1 MHARIFLL
9 AAAFFCALSV
19 PCRSE
24 PAVVTVY
31 SPDLETMNIL
41 TRVIDMDS
49 QTSGVLGAIE
59 GAQSQVV
66 DAAEAYPITAVQSVP
81 TLSLLDGV
89 SFNNETAVWT
99 IQFETMQVDSS
110 QPDQINR
117 YVRLLYL
124 TLNHTDRSNG
134 DTLNPCLRK
143 NTSLHA
149 CKDALASH
157 YVLVG
162 EMPSVAGAGLERTV
176 DCQQACG
183 VNATLEIHAGSAL
196 QTLSLSIRHEDIRK
210 HFGRALRTV
219 SPLYGELLSIHF
231 GVGMVF
237 VPSANYEAYYSGTPA
252 NNVVIFNS
260 FSIVENTFEE
270 LALVKQSSYSI
281 ATHVAFWTVTAQQNA
296 DVRLATI
303 EYLLDFGHALEN
315 ITAALNDNTVAGTAV
330 SMRAITEDD
339 CSTMQALVDEIDD
352 SRCLTKS
359 PLCQPSVYVDG
370 EGSEMQVWAT
380 IVFPIPVWHTL
391 QTIQFNTLLRT
402 REVQTDMLM
411 LSTLN
416 FATSHSPRIACTETQ
431 TKAFDATQHVRAEVL
446 HGLRV

>member
-1 MHARIFLL
+1 
-9 AAAFFCALSV
+9 
-19 PCRSE
+19 
-24 PAVVTVY
+24 VTVY

-162 EMPSVAGAGLERTV
+162 EMPSVAGA
-176 DCQQACG
+176 D
-183 VNATLEIHAGSAL
+183 
-196 QTLSLSIRHEDIRK
+196 
-210 HFGRALRTV
+210 
-219 SPLYGELLSIHF
+219 F

-339 CSTMQALVDEIDD
+339 CSTMQDLVDEIDD

-359 PLCQPSVYVDG
+359 PLCQPSVYVHAHVVDV
-370 EGSEMQVWAT
+370 E
-380 IVFPIPVWHTL
+380 
-391 QTIQFNTLLRT
+391 LRHEPLPSY
-402 REVQTDMLM
+402 RM
-411 LSTLN
+411 
-416 FATSHSPRIACTETQ
+416 H
-431 TKAFDATQHVRAEVL
+431 
-446 HGLRV
+446 

>member
-162 EMPSVAGAGLERTV
+162 AMPSVPGAGLERTV

-196 QTLSLSIRHEDIRK
+196 QTLTLSIRPRPASKTSWRK
-210 HFGRALRTV
+210 GTRADVFGTQEPRCAHK
-219 SPLYGELLSIHF
+219 P
-231 GVGMVF
+231 GVPPCICPCTIGM
-237 VPSANYEAYYSGTPA
+237 PR
-252 NNVVIFNS
+252 
-260 FSIVENTFEE
+260 
-270 LALVKQSSYSI
+270 VKQSG
-281 ATHVAFWTVTAQQNA
+281 V
-296 DVRLATI
+296 LGTI
-303 EYLLDFGHALEN
+303 
-315 ITAALNDNTVAGTAV
+315 
-330 SMRAITEDD
+330 
-339 CSTMQALVDEIDD
+339 ST
-352 SRCLTKS
+352 
-359 PLCQPSVYVDG
+359 G
-370 EGSEMQVWAT
+370 
-380 IVFPIPVWHTL
+380 
-391 QTIQFNTLLRT
+391 
-402 REVQTDMLM
+402 
-411 LSTLN
+411 
-416 FATSHSPRIACTETQ
+416 
-431 TKAFDATQHVRAEVL
+431 
-446 HGLRV
+446 